1 MNDKA
6 KLLDKLRA
14 WSGRTDIKLPQVYL
28 VTFSIVELRELDE
41 MLHTLAIS
49 VHRDIHYVN
58 DDIDKE
64 AYTTACTVL
73 GETPDLVLTGEKEVT
88 K

>member
-1 MNDKA
+1 MSDKV
-6 KLLDKLRA
+6 KTLDKLRA

-28 VTFSIVELRELDE
+28 VTFSIVELRELNE
-41 MLHTLAIS
+41 MLRTLAVS

-58 DDIDKE
+58 DGIDKE

-73 GETPDLVLTGEKEVT
+73 GETPDPALTEEKEVT